1 MNKEELQRKVRSAA
15 YELHN
20 TGVAISPVD
29 LFMKIGILSKK
40 DYEDWRMGRV
50 PYLEKIC
57 QANLSKLSVAMK
69 ELRNYAQE
77 NNLKPS
83 KTAYMKWGKGKHIKL
98 RFSKYNNPKIEEAYS
113 THYVDKTKA
122 AELKQNI
129 KDKQIQ
135 TTDQNGV
142 MTLTKCEGNVLFV
155 LHPPL

>member
-1 MNKEELQRKVRSAA
+1 MNKEELIRKVRSAA

-20 TGVAISPVD
+20 NGVFITPVD

-69 ELRNYAQE
+69 ELRKYALE

-83 KTAYMKWGKGKHIKL
+83 KTVYMKWGKGKHIKL

-113 THYVDKTKA
+113 THFVDKTKA
-122 AELKQNI
+122 AEIKQS
-129 KDKQIQ
+129 KREKEIQ
-135 TTDQNGV
+135 TTDQNVV
-142 MTLTKCEGNVLFV
+142 MALTLEEK
-155 LHPPL
+155 H